1 MPMTCPARPFGAS
14 PSLQLPGFRSAV
26 GEMAAAVR
34 RAGGETAY
42 ARIRWQ
48 SDPQIQQII
57 SGWPQALH
65 APRAVALGFRP
76 TAISTKSVRAFIED
90 DLEIQNSSFDG
101 PG

>member
-1 MPMTCPARPFGAS
+1 MRAS
-14 PSLQLPGFRSAV
+14 A
-26 GEMAAAVR
+26 
-34 RAGGETAY
+34 
-42 ARIRWQ
+42 
-48 SDPQIQQII
+48 IQQII